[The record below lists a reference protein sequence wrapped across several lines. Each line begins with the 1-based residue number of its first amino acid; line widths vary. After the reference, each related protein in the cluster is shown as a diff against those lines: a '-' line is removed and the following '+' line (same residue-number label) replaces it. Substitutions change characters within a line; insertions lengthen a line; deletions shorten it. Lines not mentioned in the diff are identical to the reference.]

1 MMVIKIDEI
10 EPNVFPA
17 VVSTDVEAK
26 PNQPVELVLITVI
39 EGKAVRTRVRLD
51 RAKATVLTKQLKA
64 ALGD

>member
-1 MMVIKIDEI
+1 MVIKIDET

-17 VVSTDVEAK
+17 IVSTDVESK
-26 PNQPVELVLITVI
+26 SNRSFELVLVTVI

-51 RAKATVLTKQLKA
+51 RTKAALLASQLNA